1 MRWTPLLLLA
11 LACGDADAAR
21 RPPDPIGGRL
31 SLGSRCVTLEVA
43 APGGAPRWL
52 ARAGEGYAFVTDPG
66 AAAPIHLRAADL
78 GTYLLYDADGGYLLG
93 REDGVV
99 ERAETLLSD
108 VLLIDDDFLSP
119 AEWDLEEATE
129 DPGRFVLRH
138 RRSGATLGTAGLQ
151 GSGPPSTVGLFAAE
165 GCATFPEMSLDA
177 EVDAEGVRTARFDDG
192 SVYGFVE
199 THAHLL
205 TNFAFGG
212 GGLFHGAPFH
222 RLGVEHALPDCSL
235 YHGDEGRQD
244 ILGFT
249 FDASGADVDATTLLT
264 SLVAGS
270 LPEPAHATDGWPT
283 FTDWPNAPG
292 SSTHQAQYWR
302 WLERAYL
309 GGLRLLVQHA
319 TSNQVLCDL
328 VVGSGIQE
336 VRYGCE
342 DMVAVD
348 RILEETYNLER
359 YIDAQYGGPGE
370 GFFRIVR
377 TPDEA
382 RRVIDDGKMAVV
394 LGIEVSNLFECR
406 LTPEPGQARCDDARM
421 RAELDRYRDLGVR
434 AIFPIHKYDN
444 AFGSGD
450 GDRDIIEIGNL
461 VNSGH
466 FSNYVET
473 CPDIEI
479 NFDRGG
485 LGFGGLN
492 MPRDDFLAAAPNDF
506 SAFAEDPVA
515 ALTPFLSAVTS
526 GPLEGDFCLNA
537 GMTELG
543 MNLVEAMMD
552 RGMILEIDHL
562 GRQSYAEVFARLEE
576 VGYPAAGTHGINQR
590 GRLYALGG
598 VSKTD
603 FADCADPASPG
614 AIIAPIVA
622 RAAQREAAGQLGAE
636 GFGFDFNGF
645 SSYRPPRF
653 GPDSRCGPGQANPT
667 RYPFRSH
674 DGRVT
679 FTAPSVGERA
689 LDFDTEGFVHLGL
702 LPEIIDDARRDGA
715 TEEDFEALFKSAEA
729 YLQMWERAERIAGER
744 RGR

>member
-1 MRWTPLLLLA
+1 MRWMLLSLLVVG
-11 LACGDADAAR
+11 CGDAPAAR
-21 RPPDPIGGRL
+21 RPTEEIGGRL
-31 SLGSRCVTLEVA
+31 ALGSRCVSIELA
-43 APGGAPRWL
+43 APGEAPRWL
-52 ARAGEGYAFVTDPG
+52 ARRGEGYAFVTAPA
-66 AAAPIHLRAADL
+66 AAAPLHLRAADL
-78 GTYLLYDADGGYLLG
+78 GTYLLYDAEGGYVVA
-93 REDGVV
+93 DDAGVV
-99 ERAETLLSD
+99 ERAATLFSD

-119 AEWDLEEATE
+119 AEWDLEDAPD

-138 RRSGATLGTAGLQ
+138 RRTGATLATEGLVA
-151 GSGPPSTVGLFAAE
+151 SGPVSTAGLFAAE
-165 GCATFPEMSLDA
+165 GCADFPELSLDA
-177 EVDAEGVRTARFDDG
+177 EVDAAGVRSERFDDG
-192 SVYGFVE
+192 SVFGIVE
-199 THAHLL
+199 THAHLM

-222 RLGVEHALPDCSL
+222 RLGVEHALSDCAV
-235 YHGDEGRQD
+235 YHGEEGRQD

-249 FDASGADVDATTLLT
+249 FDASGADVDTTTLLT
-264 SLVAGS
+264 SLVAGG
-270 LPEPAHATDGWPT
+270 LPEPNHATDGWPT
-283 FTDWPNAPG
+283 FTGWPNAPT

-302 WLERAYL
+302 WIERAYL

-328 VVGSGIQE
+328 VVGSGIQD

-359 YIDAQYGGPGE
+359 YIDAQSGGPGQ
-370 GFFRIVR
+370 GFFRIVQS
-377 TPDEA
+377 PAEA
-382 RRVIDDGKMAVV
+382 RRVIDEGKLAVV

-406 LTPEPGQARCDDARM
+406 LTPRPGEARCDDARVL
-421 RAELDRYRDLGVR
+421 AELDRYRDLGVR
-434 AIFPIHKYDN
+434 AVFPIHKYDN

-450 GDRDIIEIGNL
+450 GDRDVIEVGNF
-461 VNSGH
+461 VSSGH

-479 NFDRGG
+479 NFDRGD
-485 LGFGGLN
+485 LGFAGLN
-492 MPRDDFLAAAPNDF
+492 MPREDFLAEPSHDFADF
-506 SAFAEDPVA
+506 SDDPVG
-515 ALTPFLSAVTS
+515 ALTPFLGALTS

-598 VSKTD
+598 ISKTD
-603 FADCADPASPG
+603 LADCADPAAPG
-614 AIIAPIVA
+614 AIIAPVLA
-622 RAAQREAAGQLGAE
+622 RAAAREAEGALGAE

-645 SSYRPPRF
+645 SSYRGPRF
-653 GPDSRCGPGQANPT
+653 GPDSRCAPGQANPT
-667 RYPFRSH
+667 RYPFTSYG
-674 DGRVT
+674 GRVT
-679 FTAPSVGERA
+679 FTPPFVGERA

-702 LPEIIDDARRDGA
+702 LPELIDDARRDGA
-715 TEEDFEALFKSAEA
+715 SDEDLEVLFKSAEA
-729 YLQMWERAERIAGER
+729 YLRMWERAERLASER
-744 RGR
+744 T